1 MSTTNYNVIGAAI
14 SGVAYCTTIYFKG
27 LPHTRFVKKPID
39 VHCGIDGHDTY
50 YITEAVLNLDCRHEE
65 FLSFLTD
72 LEYLI
77 RERM

>member
-14 SGVAYCTTIYFKG
+14 SGVAYCTTIYFEG
-27 LPHTRFVKKPID
+27 LPHARFVKKPID
-39 VHCGIDGHDTY
+39 VHRGIDGHDTY